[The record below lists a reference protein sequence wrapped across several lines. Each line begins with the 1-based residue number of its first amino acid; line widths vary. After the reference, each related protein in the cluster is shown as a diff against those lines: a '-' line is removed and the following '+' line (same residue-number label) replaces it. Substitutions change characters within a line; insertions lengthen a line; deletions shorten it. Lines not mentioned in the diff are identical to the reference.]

1 MKNILIAGG
10 TGTIGIRLCAIL
22 LEKGYSVTVLS
33 RKTDINQIK
42 PLKALQEKHRHI
54 RLAHWNVQSQ
64 TIEEQA
70 VAEADCIVNLA
81 GAGIADERWSAER
94 KIEIVQSRTQS
105 AALIIKGLRDV
116 SNKVTT
122 VINSS
127 AIGWYGVD
135 DKNSRGKGFTEDM
148 PAANDY
154 LGDTCKAWEDSISGV
169 EELGKRL
176 VIIRTGIVL
185 SKDGGAFVEF
195 KKPLNFRVAAILG
208 NGKQIVSWIHVEDI
222 CNIYVHAIE
231 NEHVQGIYNSAA
243 PHPVSNKELVLAMA
257 KSKYGKGYLPM
268 HVPAFAL
275 KIAMGEMS
283 QEVLKS
289 TTANAQKIIDSGFVF
304 KYPTIDKAVADLL
317 SKKQ

>member
-10 TGTIGIRLCAIL
+10 TGTIGIRLCTIL

-42 PLKALQEKHRHI
+42 PLKALQDKHLHI
-54 RLAHWNVQSQ
+54 RLAHWNVQEQ

-94 KIEIVQSRTQS
+94 KAEMVQSRTQS

-116 SNKVTT
+116 NNKVTT
-122 VINSS
+122 VVNSS

-135 DKNSRGKGFTEDM
+135 KSGTAKGFTEDM

-169 EELGKRL
+169 KELGKRL

-195 KKPLNFRVAAILG
+195 EKPLNFRMAAILG

-231 NEHVQGIYNSAA
+231 NENLHGVYNASA
-243 PHPVSNKELVLAMA
+243 PHPVSNKNLVLAMA
-257 KSKYGKGYLPM
+257 KAKYGKGYLPM

-289 TTANAQKIIDSGFVF
+289 TTANAQKINDSGFVF

-317 SKKQ
+317 V